1 MPIIYSK
8 TKTEFLA
15 DVFSNSIENHFIRE
29 TGPMFGEP
37 QMRAIRNSMNYMDR
51 VIRDSDLP
59 DDIGIAIEY
68 KIPASSRRIDFIITG
83 KDLNQRPSAVL
94 IELKQWDAAESTKMD
109 GIVKTNVGRGFR
121 EVEHPSYQVWSYATF
136 IKDFNTS
143 IEEKNISL
151 KPCAYLHNY
160 EKDNVIENDFYK
172 FYTERAPVFYKTD
185 AKKLQDFIK
194 KFVKYGDNKE
204 TLYLIENGRIK
215 PSKGLA
221 DCLASM
227 LKNNKK
233 EFTLIDDQKI
243 VYEKAL
249 FLAKRSTELNKNVFI
264 VEGGPGTGKSVVAIN
279 LLSEL
284 TSKGD
289 NVRYIT
295 KNAAPRRVFEA
306 KLAGIFTYTR
316 IRNLFSSSD
325 NFYNAE
331 VNSFNTLIIDEAHRL
346 NKLGGFYGNV
356 GENQI
361 KEIINAS
368 KFSIFFIDENQ
379 RVTTKD
385 IGRKEHIKEWARSLG
400 ATMHE
405 AELPSQFRCSGDDG
419 YLPWL
424 DNLLQIKETA
434 NEKLESIDY
443 DFRIFNDPRSMHN
456 EIVSKNKHNNKSR
469 MVAGYCWKWI
479 SKNDPTLKDIVI
491 GDYSATWNLKQHEQT
506 WIIRPDSVSEVGCIH
521 TCQGLDLDYVGV
533 IIGPDIIVRNGKII
547 TDGTK
552 RATTDRS
559 LWGLTQQIR
568 NDEPDALV
576 TADIIIKNTYRT
588 LMTRGMKGCYVY
600 CTDKETAD
608 YFRNKISDNIKSNV
622 YKNISDGI
630 SFNLDKNEKGYK

>member
-8 TKTEFLA
+8 TKKEFLS
-15 DVFSNSIENHFIRE
+15 DVFSNNIENSFIRE

-59 DDIGIAIEY
+59 DNIGIAIEY

-83 KDLNQRPSAVL
+83 RDLHKRPSAVL
-94 IELKQWDAAESTKMD
+94 VELKQWDKARITEMD
-109 GIVKTNVGRGFR
+109 GIVKTYVGHSER
-121 EVEHPSYQVWSYATF
+121 ETEHPSYQVWSYATF

-143 IEEKNISL
+143 IEENNISL
-151 KPCAYLHNY
+151 GPCAYLHNY

-172 FYTERAPVFYKTD
+172 FYTDQAPVFYKTD
-185 AKKLQDFIK
+185 AKKLQGFIK

-204 TLYLIENGRIK
+204 TLYFIENGRIK

-227 LKNNKK
+227 LKHNKK
-233 EFTLIDDQKI
+233 EFTLIDDQKL
-243 VYEKAL
+243 VYERAL
-249 FLAKRSTELNKNVFI
+249 YLSRRSTKTNKNVFI

-284 TSKGD
+284 TSKGR
-289 NVRYIT
+289 NVRYVT

-306 KLAGIFTYTR
+306 ILAGVLTQTR

-331 VNSFNTLIIDEAHRL
+331 INSFDTLIVDEAHRL
-346 NKLGGFYGNV
+346 NKQGGFFGNV

-368 KFSIFFIDENQ
+368 HLSIFFIDENQ
-379 RVTTKD
+379 RVTIKD
-385 IGRKEHIKEWARSLG
+385 IGKKEHIKEWARSLG
-400 ATMHE
+400 ATIYE
-405 AELPSQFRCSGDDG
+405 AELPSQFRCNGDDG

-424 DNLLQIKETA
+424 DMLLQIKETA
-434 NEKLESIDY
+434 NETLENIDY
-443 DFRIFNDPRSMHN
+443 EFKVFDNAKSMHD
-456 EIVSKNKHNNKSR
+456 EIIDRNKHNNKSR
-469 MVAGYCWKWI
+469 MVAGYCWDWI
-479 SKNDPTLKDIVI
+479 SQNNPDLKDIVI
-491 GDYSATWNLKQHEQT
+491 DDYNATWNLKEHGQSWLIHPE
-506 WIIRPDSVSEVGCIH
+506 SVTEVGCIH

-533 IIGPDIIVRNGKII
+533 IIGPDLVIRGGKVI
-547 TDGTK
+547 TNPTK

-559 LWGLTQQIR
+559 LRGINRLIEH
-568 NDEPDALV
+568 NPIEANKL
-576 TADIIIKNTYRT
+576 ADSIIKNTYRT
-588 LMTRGMKGCYVY
+588 LMTRGMKGCYIY
-600 CTDKETAD
+600 CSDPETHE
-608 YFRNKISDNIKSNV
+608 YFRNHLRLGTK
-622 YKNISDGI
+622 KNTKYGVTGDESSMSTDI
-630 SFNLDKNEKGYK
+630 N

>member
-8 TKTEFLA
+8 TKREFIT
-15 DVFSNSIENHFIRE
+15 DVFSNSIENFFVRE
-29 TGPMFGEP
+29 TGPMFGP
-37 QMRAIRNSMNYMDR
+37 SQMEAIRDSMNYMDK
-51 VIRDSDLP
+51 VINDSNIP
-59 DDIGIAIEY
+59 DNAGIAIEY
-68 KIPASSRRIDFIITG
+68 KIPSSSRRIDFIITG
-83 KDLNQRPSAVL
+83 KDINKNPIAVL
-94 IELKQWDAAESTKMD
+94 VELKRWKKAEKTEMD
-109 GIVKTNVGRGFR
+109 GVVKTFVGGSVR
-121 EVEHPSYQVWSYATF
+121 EVEHPSYQVWSYASF

-151 KPCAYLHNY
+151 EPCAYLHNY
-160 EKDNVIENDFYK
+160 EKDDVIENDFYK
-172 FYTERAPVFYKTD
+172 FYTEQATVFYKTD

-204 TLYLIENGRIK
+204 TLFFIENGKIK

-227 LKNNKK
+227 LKHHKK
-233 EFTLIDDQKI
+233 EFTLIDDQKL

-249 FLAKRSTELNKNVFI
+249 YLSRRSTEINKNVFI

-279 LLSEL
+279 LLAEL
-284 TSKGD
+284 TSKGN
-289 NVRYIT
+289 NVRYVT

-306 KLAGIFTYTR
+306 ILAGVLTPTR

-331 VNSFNTLIIDEAHRL
+331 VNSFNTLIVDEAHRL
-346 NKLGGFYGNV
+346 NKLGGFFGNV

-379 RVTTKD
+379 RVTIKD

-400 ATMHE
+400 ATIHE
-405 AELPSQFRCSGDDG
+405 AELPSQFRCNGDDG

-434 NEKLESIDY
+434 NETLASIDY
-443 DFRIFNDPRSMHN
+443 DFKIFDDVKSMHN
-456 EIVSKNKHNNKSR
+456 EIINKNKNNNKSR
-469 MVAGYCWKWI
+469 IVAGYCWKWI
-479 SKNDPTLKDIVI
+479 SQSNPTLKDIVI
-491 GDYSATWNLKQHEQT
+491 GDYSATWNLKEHGQAWLVH
-506 WIIRPDSVSEVGCIH
+506 PASVTEVGCIH

-533 IIGPDIIVRNGKII
+533 IIGPDLIVRKEKVI
-547 TDGTK
+547 TDPTK

-559 LWGLTQQIR
+559 LRGLNRMIKENPIEATKLS
-568 NDEPDALV
+568 DS
-576 TADIIIKNTYRT
+576 IIKNTYRT
-588 LMTRGMKGCYVY
+588 LMTRGMKGCYLY
-600 CTDKETAD
+600 CTDPETQQYFKE
-608 YFRNKISDNIKSNV
+608 RLSENSNKNIKYGS
-622 YKNISDGI
+622 SSGESI
-630 SFNLDKNEKGYK
+630 SFDK